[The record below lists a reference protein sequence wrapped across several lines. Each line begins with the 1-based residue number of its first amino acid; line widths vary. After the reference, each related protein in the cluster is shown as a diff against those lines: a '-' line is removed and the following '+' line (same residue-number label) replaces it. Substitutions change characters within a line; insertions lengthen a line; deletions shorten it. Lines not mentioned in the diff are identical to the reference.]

1 MTIGGS
7 ICAEFLTSSG
17 WNSTFT
23 VPAVLL
29 MCHMTLIEATPRAEV
44 LNAKTHLQPYPH
56 LDYTYEEAREAFER
70 LKSVHG
76 WK

>member
-1 MTIGGS
+1 
-7 ICAEFLTSSG
+7 
-17 WNSTFT
+17 
-23 VPAVLL
+23 